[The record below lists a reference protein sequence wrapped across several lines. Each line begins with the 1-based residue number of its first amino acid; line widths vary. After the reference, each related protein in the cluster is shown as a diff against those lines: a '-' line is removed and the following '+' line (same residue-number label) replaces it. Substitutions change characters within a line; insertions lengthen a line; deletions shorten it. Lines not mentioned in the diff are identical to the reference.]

1 MLQRIIIECELVDFG
16 SFFGQVDHHLVAVE
30 VIGFRCAECLLK
42 TLEESKNLS
51 LGLS

>member
-16 SFFGQVDHHLVAVE
+16 FFFGQVDHHLVAE

-42 TLEESKNLS
+42 TLEESMNLS